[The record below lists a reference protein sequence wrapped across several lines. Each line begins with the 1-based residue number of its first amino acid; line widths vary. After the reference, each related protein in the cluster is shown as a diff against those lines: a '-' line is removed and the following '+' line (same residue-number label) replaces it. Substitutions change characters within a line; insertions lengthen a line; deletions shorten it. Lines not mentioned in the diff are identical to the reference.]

1 MENRKNIV
9 QYRERL
15 DKTLTS
21 FDLTN
26 DQKLKSLVESQ
37 FCRSSQSEME
47 LEGYDEK
54 LEIKTAELSNCLDM
68 MRSVSADENGGSS
81 TSHADWKVGYI
92 LYSFRPFASLV

>member
-1 MENRKNIV
+1 MEKRKNIV

-37 FCRSSQSEME
+37 FRSSSLSETE
-47 LEGYDEK
+47 LEG
-54 LEIKTAELSNCLDM
+54 S
-68 MRSVSADENGGSS
+68 
-81 TSHADWKVGYI
+81 
-92 LYSFRPFASLV
+92 

>member
-1 MENRKNIV
+1 V

-15 DKTLTS
+15 DKTLSS

-47 LEGYDEK
+47 LEGN
-54 LEIKTAELSNCLDM
+54 EIITFFNFLRACFERNIC
-68 MRSVSADENGGSS
+68 
-81 TSHADWKVGYI
+81 Y
-92 LYSFRPFASLV
+92 Y

>member
-15 DKTLTS
+15 DKTLSS

-37 FCRSSQSEME
+37 FCRSSQSERE
-47 LEGYDEK
+47 LEG
-54 LEIKTAELSNCLDM
+54 N
-68 MRSVSADENGGSS
+68 
-81 TSHADWKVGYI
+81 
-92 LYSFRPFASLV
+92 